1 MNKYHK
7 FLFYYSLVVSTILF
21 IVAIFLTPIPQN
33 FFLLVLFMPITLYFW
48 LKVITIKDKS
58 KKTEASTLDWSLK
71 IAGIVLLMGMLGVFA
86 FFLASKTDPV
96 SQNLSAMTKIYSAS
110 IDGLKTEIK
119 QLSSQSAES
128 AQLLSEVEDIK
139 DELEALRSDKM
150 TSSVTLGLTT
160 DDMDN
165 YADLGNSIGNVT
177 ISDSKWSE
185 VDVFQDTVSSSKI
198 IGQIE
203 YGETY
208 PFYESRGSWY
218 QIELPSGQNGWVSAN
233 FVKETGGT

>member
-33 FFLLVLFMPITLYFW
+33 FFLLVLFMPTTLYFW